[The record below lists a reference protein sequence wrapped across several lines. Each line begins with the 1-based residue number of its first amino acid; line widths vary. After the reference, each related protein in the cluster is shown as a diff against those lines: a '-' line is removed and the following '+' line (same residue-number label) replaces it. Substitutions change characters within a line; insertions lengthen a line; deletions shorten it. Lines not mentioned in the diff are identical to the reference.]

1 MAVAGHP
8 ADFFQDYRALE
19 DVTRYLTHLA
29 SEHPELTSLREL
41 GRSWQGRPLKA
52 LEITKGNGTK
62 PTIFLEG
69 GIHAREWI
77 ATSTVLYIAGEKG

>member
-1 MAVAGHP
+1 MA
-8 ADFFQDYRALE
+8 Q
-19 DVTRYLTHLA
+19 LA
-29 SEHPELTSLREL
+29 AEHPELATLREL

-52 LEITKGNGTK
+52 LEITAGNHTK

-77 ATSTVLYIAGEKG
+77 ATSTVLYIAGPSMAGLSEAAGQARCSARASCLR